1 VRATGT
7 RGFWM
12 MDEEA
17 HPIQLDRSEL
27 PAGHARWT

>member
-1 VRATGT
+1 
-7 RGFWM
+7 M